1 MSCKLQVSS
10 LQRKKWGR
18 ITTRP
23 LTLICVIKY
32 CVRREKMEKLWGGRF
47 KKNINKEM
55 EEFTSSLSFDKKLAK
70 YDLLG
75 SNAHAQMLGKC
86 KIITKEEKDK
96 IVKGLQEILK
106 EVQEGKLEI
115 INREAEDIHSWV
127 ENKLKEKI
135 GTVAGKLHIARSRN
149 DQIALDERMYLKEE
163 VLKVQDLLKD
173 LQKSLLSLAQ
183 KNLGIIMPGYTHLQ
197 HAQPLLFSHHL
208 LAYFFMFERDKGRMQ
223 DLYKRIDV
231 LPLGSAALAG
241 TSFPIDREFVAKQL
255 GFSEISDNSL
265 DAVSDRDFILEFL
278 SASAILMM
286 HLSRLGEELVLWSS
300 QEFNFI
306 ELDDSFCTGSSI
318 MPQKKNPDAAELIRG
333 KTGRVYGNLM
343 NLLTTMKALPLAYNH
358 DMQEDKEPLFD
369 TVSTLESSLFLMSK
383 MIETMQVNKKKMEA
397 STKGDFSTATEL
409 ADYLVKKGLS
419 FREAHKLVG
428 GMVIYCLE
436 NKKNLED
443 LTFSELKSFHKNF
456 NEKTLQKL
464 KPQSA
469 VEAKNSYGGTSLK
482 RVEESIQKAK
492 QILEQ
497 E

>member
-1 MSCKLQVSS
+1 M
-10 LQRKKWGR
+10 
-18 ITTRP
+18 
-23 LTLICVIKY
+23 
-32 CVRREKMEKLWGGRF
+32 REF
-47 KKNINKEM
+47 I
-55 EEFTSSLSFDKKLAK
+55 SSLSFDKKLIE

-75 SNAHAQMLGKC
+75 SVVHVQMLGKC

-115 INREAEDIHSWV
+115 ITGEAEDIHSWT

-163 VLKVQDLLKD
+163 VLKTQDLLKD
-173 LQKSLLSLAQ
+173 LQKSLLSSAQ
-183 KNLGIIMPGYTHLQ
+183 KHLGIIIPGYTHLQ

-208 LAYFFMFERDKGRMQ
+208 MAYFFMFERDKGRMQ

-241 TSFPIDREFVAKQL
+241 TSFPIDRKYVASQL
-255 GFSEISDNSL
+255 DFSEISENSL

-300 QEFNFI
+300 QEFDFI

-333 KTGRVYGNLM
+333 KTGRVYGNLI
-343 NLLTTMKALPLAYNH
+343 NLLTMMKALPLAYNH

-369 TVSTLESSLFLMSK
+369 TVSTLETSLFLMSK
-383 MIETMQVNKKKMEA
+383 MIETMQINKEKMEKN
-397 STKGDFSTATEL
+397 TKGDFSTATEL
-409 ADYLVKKGLS
+409 ADYLVKKGLF

-428 GMVIYCLE
+428 KIILHCLE
-436 NKKNLED
+436 KKKYLED
-443 LTFSELKSFHKNF
+443 LTLSELKSFHKNF
-456 NEKTLQKL
+456 NEKALEIL
-464 KPQSA
+464 KPHISI
-469 VEAKNSYGGTSLK
+469 EAKDSYGGTSLK
-482 RVEESIQKAK
+482 RVRESIQKAK
-492 QILEQ
+492 KILKQ

>member
-1 MSCKLQVSS
+1 MSGVK
-10 LQRKKWGR
+10 
-18 ITTRP
+18 
-23 LTLICVIKY
+23 
-32 CVRREKMEKLWGGRF
+32 KMEKLWGGRF
-47 KKNINKEM
+47 KKSINKEM
-55 EEFTSSLSFDKKLAK
+55 EKFISSLSFDKKLVK

-75 SNAHAQMLGKC
+75 SIAHAQMLGKC
-86 KIITKEEKDK
+86 KIIPEEEKDK
-96 IVKGLQEILK
+96 IVEGLKQILK
-106 EVQEGKLEI
+106 EAQEYKVEI
-115 INREAEDIHSWV
+115 VTGEAEDIHSWV

-135 GTVAGKLHIARSRN
+135 GTIAGKLHTARSRN

-163 VLKVQDLLKD
+163 VLKIQDLLKD
-173 LQKSLLSLAQ
+173 LQKSLLSSAQ
-183 KNLGIIMPGYTHLQ
+183 KNLRIIIPGYTHLQ

-208 LAYFFMFERDKGRMQ
+208 MAYFFMFERDKGRMQ

-255 GFSEISDNSL
+255 DFSKVSENSL

-333 KTGRVYGNLM
+333 KTGRIYGNLI
-343 NLLTTMKALPLAYNH
+343 NLLTTMKSLPLAYNH

-383 MIETMQVNKKKMEA
+383 IIETMQVNKEKMKEC
-397 STKGDFSTATEL
+397 TKGDFSTATEL

-428 GMVIYCLE
+428 KIVLYCLE
-436 NKKNLED
+436 NKKYLED
-443 LTFSELKSFHKNF
+443 LTISELKSFHKSF
-456 NEKTLQKL
+456 DKKTLEIL
-464 KPQSA
+464 KPQFA
-469 VEAKNSYGGTSLK
+469 VEGKDSYGGTSLN
-482 RVEESIQKAK
+482 RVSKSIQKAK
-492 QILEQ
+492 KILKQ

>member
-1 MSCKLQVSS
+1 M
-10 LQRKKWGR
+10 
-18 ITTRP
+18 
-23 LTLICVIKY
+23 
-32 CVRREKMEKLWGGRF
+32 MEKLWGGRF

-55 EEFTSSLSFDKKLAK
+55 EKFISSLSFDKKLIK

-75 SNAHAQMLGKC
+75 SIAHTQMLGKC
-86 KIITKEEKDK
+86 KIITKGEKNK
-96 IVKGLQEILK
+96 IVEGLKQILK
-106 EVQEGKLEI
+106 EVQKGKVEI
-115 INREAEDIHSWV
+115 VTGEAEDIHSWV

-163 VLKVQDLLKD
+163 VLKTQGLLKD
-173 LQKSLLSLAQ
+173 LQKSLLSSVQ
-183 KNLGIIMPGYTHLQ
+183 KHLGIIMPGYTHLQ

-208 LAYFFMFERDKGRMQ
+208 MAYFYMFERDKGRMQ

-241 TSFPIDREFVAKQL
+241 TSFPIDREYVASQL
-255 GFSEISDNSL
+255 GFNQISENSL
-265 DAVSDRDFILEFL
+265 DTVSDRDFILEFL
-278 SASAILMM
+278 SASSILMM

-333 KTGRVYGNLM
+333 KTGRVYGNLV
-343 NLLTTMKALPLAYNH
+343 NLLTMMKALPLAYNH

-369 TVSTLESSLFLMSK
+369 TVSTLETSLFLMSK
-383 MIETMQVNKKKMEA
+383 MIETMQINKEKMEA

-443 LTFSELKSFHKNF
+443 LTLSELKSFYKDF
-456 NEKTLQKL
+456 NEDTLEIL

-469 VEAKNSYGGTSLK
+469 VEAKDSYGGTSLK
-482 RVEESIQKAK
+482 RVKESIQKAK
-492 QILEQ
+492 KILEGK
-497 E
+497 

>member
-1 MSCKLQVSS
+1 
-10 LQRKKWGR
+10 
-18 ITTRP
+18 
-23 LTLICVIKY
+23 
-32 CVRREKMEKLWGGRF
+32 MEKLWGGRF

-55 EEFTSSLSFDKKLAK
+55 EEFISSLSFDKKLVK

-75 SNAHAQMLGKC
+75 SIAHAQMLGKC

-96 IVKGLQEILK
+96 IVGGLRQILK
-106 EVQEGKLEI
+106 EVQEGKVKI
-115 INREAEDIHSWV
+115 ITGEAEDIHSWV

-135 GTVAGKLHIARSRN
+135 GIVAGKLHIARSRN

-163 VLKVQDLLKD
+163 VLTIQDLLKD
-173 LQKSLLSLAQ
+173 LQKSLL
-183 KNLGIIMPGYTHLQ
+183 ITHLQ

-208 LAYFFMFERDKGRMQ
+208 MAYFYMFERDKGRMQ
-223 DLYKRIDV
+223 DLYKRIDI
-231 LPLGSAALAG
+231 LPLGSVALAG
-241 TSFPIDREFVAKQL
+241 TSFPIDREYVASQL
-255 GFSEISDNSL
+255 GFKQIAENSL

-286 HLSRLGEELVLWSS
+286 HLSRFGEELVLWSS

-333 KTGRVYGNLM
+333 KTGRVYGNLI
-343 NLLTTMKALPLAYNH
+343 NLLTIMKALPLAYNH

-369 TVSTLESSLFLMSK
+369 TVSTLETSLFLMSK
-383 MIETMQVNKKKMEA
+383 MIKTMQVNKEKMEEG
-397 STKGDFSTATEL
+397 TKGDFSTATEL

-428 GMVIYCLE
+428 KIVLYCLG
-436 NKKNLED
+436 NKKPLED
-443 LTFSELKSFHKNF
+443 LTFSELKSFHENF
-456 NEKTLQKL
+456 NAKALEIL

-482 RVEESIQKAK
+482 RVKESIQKAK
-492 QILEQ
+492 KILEGKQ
-497 E
+497 

>member
-1 MSCKLQVSS
+1 
-10 LQRKKWGR
+10 
-18 ITTRP
+18 
-23 LTLICVIKY
+23 
-32 CVRREKMEKLWGGRF
+32 MEKLWGGRF

-55 EEFTSSLSFDKKLAK
+55 EEFISSLFFDKKLVK

-75 SNAHAQMLGKC
+75 SIAHAQMLGKC
-86 KIITKEEKDK
+86 KIITKKEKDK
-96 IVKGLQEILK
+96 IVGGLRQILK
-106 EVQEGKLEI
+106 EVQEGKVKI
-115 INREAEDIHSWV
+115 ITGEAEDIHSWM

-135 GTVAGKLHIARSRN
+135 GIVAGKLHIARSRN
-149 DQIALDERMYLKEE
+149 DQIALNERMYLKEE
-163 VLKVQDLLKD
+163 VLKNQGLLKD
-173 LQKSLLSLAQ
+173 LQKSLLSSAQ

-208 LAYFFMFERDKGRMQ
+208 MAYFYMFERDKRRMQ

-231 LPLGSAALAG
+231 LPLGSVALAG
-241 TSFPIDREFVAKQL
+241 TSFPIDREYVASQL
-255 GFSEISDNSL
+255 GFKQIAENSL

-300 QEFNFI
+300 KEFNFI

-333 KTGRVYGNLM
+333 KTGRVYGNLI
-343 NLLTTMKALPLAYNH
+343 NLLTMMKALPLAYNH

-369 TVSTLESSLFLMSK
+369 TVSTLKTSLFLMSK
-383 MIETMQVNKKKMEA
+383 MIKTMQVNKEKMEEG
-397 STKGDFSTATEL
+397 TKGDFSTATEL

-436 NKKNLED
+436 NKKILED
-443 LTFSELKSFHKNF
+443 LTLSELKSFHKNF
-456 NEKTLQKL
+456 NEKALEIL

-469 VEAKNSYGGTSLK
+469 VDAKNSYGGTSLK
-482 RVEESIQKAK
+482 RVSESIQKAK
-492 QILEQ
+492 KILE
-497 E
+497 EK